1 VYVDQATHEQLQK
14 WHQELSIQHDAFKAN
29 GLNLDLTRGKPSAS
43 QLDLANMLDGA
54 LDGNYIADDGTDT
67 RNYGGLIGL
76 EGMRALAAEI
86 LGVNSK
92 EVLVGG
98 NSSLTLMYFNIFFAW
113 QFGPNGLDSTG
124 KSSAWKDEGTVKF
137 LCPVPGYDRHFSI
150 CEEFGIEMINVA
162 MDDNG
167 PDMDQVES
175 LIANDP
181 SIKGIWCVPKYS
193 NPTGCIYSED
203 TIERLAKLG
212 NIAAPNFRVFYDNA
226 YAVHDLTE
234 PAPELPNIME
244 YCRNHGTE
252 SSVLQ
257 FTSTSKVTFAGA
269 GVAFMASSEANINTF
284 KKHLGIA
291 SIGPDKVNQL
301 RHLKVI
307 KNLADLKSHMKKH
320 AELLRPRFSCVLK
333 HLEEN
338 FSESDLAEWNSPEGG
353 YFISFDTRPGLASE
367 VIRLSAEAGVKLTPA
382 GATFPYGKDPE
393 DKNIRLA
400 PSFPS
405 VEDINSAMA
414 IFCNSVKLASVQQKL
429 AE

>member
-1 VYVDQATHEQLQK
+1 MYVDQATHEQLQK
-14 WHQELSIQHDAFKAN
+14 WQQEFSAQHDAFKAN

-54 LDGNYIADDGTDT
+54 LDGNYIADEGTDT
-67 RNYGGLIGL
+67 RNYGGLVGL
-76 EGMRALAAEI
+76 PGMRALGAEI
-86 LGVNSK
+86 LGVNPS
-92 EVLVGG
+92 EVIVGG
-98 NSSLTLMYFNIFFAW
+98 NSSLTLMYLNILFSW
-113 QFGPNGLDSTG
+113 QFGDGSETP
-124 KSSAWKDEGTVKF
+124 AWKNEGAIKF

-150 CEEFGIEMINVA
+150 CEEFGIEMITVG
-162 MDDNG
+162 MDENG

-193 NPTGCIYSED
+193 NPTGCVYSEA
-203 TIERLAKLG
+203 TVERLAKLG
-212 NIAAPNFRVFYDNA
+212 TIASPNFRVFYDNA
-226 YAVHDLTE
+226 YAVHDISD

-244 YCRNHGTE
+244 YCRKYGTE
-252 SSVLQ
+252 NSVLQ

-269 GVAFMASSEANINTF
+269 GVAFMASSEGNIASF
-284 KKHLGIA
+284 QKHLGIA

-320 AELLRPRFSCVLK
+320 AELLRPRFSCVLE
-333 HLEEN
+333 HLEKN
-338 FSESDLAEWNSPEGG
+338 FAESDLAQWNAPKGG

-382 GATFPYGKDPE
+382 GATFPYGKDPD

-405 VEDINSAMA
+405 VEDIDAAMA
-414 IFCNSVKLASVQQKL
+414 IFCNSVKLASVQKKL
-429 AE
+429 SDQL